1 MKRMSP
7 RKGRKEETIMIS
19 PPITQYLSVMII
31 CLGTTAYTSISVGEA
46 PYFDETSY
54 NQWKYCMKNY
64 LYSISPEV

>member
-1 MKRMSP
+1 
-7 RKGRKEETIMIS
+7 MIS

-31 CLGTTAYTSISVGEA
+31 CLGTTAYTSIPVGEA

-54 NQWKYCMKNY
+54 NQWRYCMKNY